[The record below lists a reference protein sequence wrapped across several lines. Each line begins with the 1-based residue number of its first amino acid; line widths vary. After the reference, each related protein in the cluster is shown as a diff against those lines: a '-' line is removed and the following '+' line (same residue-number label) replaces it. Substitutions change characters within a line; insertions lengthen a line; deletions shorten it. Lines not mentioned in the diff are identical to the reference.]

1 VNSTISYAKHQNEM
15 ANFRQQIKETIEAH
29 PTRSR
34 WTSERKAA
42 YVDSAADIFSANFL
56 PGVVVV
62 GQVSKSP
69 LGFFVF
75 IFQLPKEILQFFA
88 EFRIGSLDG

>member
-1 VNSTISYAKHQNEM
+1 
-15 ANFRQQIKETIEAH
+15 
-29 PTRSR
+29 
-34 WTSERKAA
+34 
-42 YVDSAADIFSANFL
+42 
-56 PGVVVV
+56 
-62 GQVSKSP
+62 VSKSP